1 VITIGILGLQ
11 GAFARHEAVLSRL
24 NVYTRIVRLPAD
36 LDGCDGVIIP
46 GGESTTI
53 TKLMDYIG
61 IREPLLDFAERY
73 PLLGTC
79 AGMIIMASQVEDL
92 QVRPLNLI
100 DIEVVRNAYGRQVDS
115 FIRSL
120 EISTNGSISRMA
132 GVFIRAPRIKS
143 VGKDVS
149 VLASIDGE
157 PVFVRQGHH
166 LASSFHPELSDNTTV
181 HEYFVSLAEETVL
194 AE

>member
-1 VITIGILGLQ
+1 MITIGILGLQ

>member
-1 VITIGILGLQ
+1 MITIGILGLQ

-79 AGMIIMASQVEDL
+79 AGMIIMASQVEDP